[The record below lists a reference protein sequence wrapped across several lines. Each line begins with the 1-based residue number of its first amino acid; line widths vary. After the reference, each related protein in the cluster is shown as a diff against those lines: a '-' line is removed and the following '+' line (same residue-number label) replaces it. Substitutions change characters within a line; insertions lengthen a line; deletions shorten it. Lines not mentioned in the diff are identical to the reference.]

1 MAKLTKEQEKMVYQ
15 QIINLIRQKLND
27 NQTLKNK
34 ISDGIWE
41 KLGYKPYNKQTLDKL
56 GQNESSDDEYKDNFN
71 QIFQSALCENKND
84 KLQLREGV
92 KVQIKQILTSIYN
105 GQMFKQSNG
114 SFESPFKDDEVDK
127 AVDKLLNNS
136 DFVTNP
142 YNSVQV
148 IFDDFKNIQNI
159 NVYNYKYEPEKDEP
173 EISKN
178 KVNYVSLYDQ
188 FEKFPDS
195 EGSNKT
201 FLGVL
206 KDQYARILK
215 QYYSPFI
222 DGENE
227 IFEERASK
235 LNAIYAIAKAVRSGE
250 LINPQALAILKEN
263 TGLGKNIGL
272 NADSYNAL
280 YQHAKDYQVK
290 TTFSLLAKDETNG
303 FNFNDINDPKRNYN
317 NYQKDALKTIK
328 SIYTEV
334 IEKHFDDKI
343 IAKDLNK
350 DQKDRLS
357 LSFSGEGS
365 IEKSQ
370 ENPQETSLC
379 KLANKIANNKEKVEA
394 NDYEV
399 LSQKQQDQLKKPI
412 DKFNTYSVNLK
423 GDLIRKLE
431 GQQERIHLEI
441 NAKRDDYN
449 YSNLDSR
456 LTGLEKMKKMLGYD
470 PDNGNFNSN
479 FMNELVNNKEKKL
492 KEYGVHAHRGNGFLG
507 WHHAV
512 TTSFQN
518 LSQALEK
525 IESRYNKSD
534 DRLKSS
540 AAKEINKAIESEIY
554 RLEPGYKK
562 IAEIEK
568 VISKLEHGGA
578 ISAEDKRGLYE
589 NRTSIWGE
597 STSKTKKAVDHL
609 IEEYSNESVQNK
621 PLENAG

>member
-1 MAKLTKEQEKMVYQ
+1 MAKLTQEQEKMVYQ

-27 NQTLKNK
+27 NQTLRNK

-114 SFESPFKDDEVDK
+114 SFESLFKDNEVDK

-159 NVYNYKYEPEKDEP
+159 NVYNYKYEPE
-173 EISKN
+173 ISKN

-188 FEKFPDS
+188 FERFPDS

-206 KDQYARILK
+206 KDQYARILNQPYTTSISHSESLPK
-215 QYYSPFI
+215 
-222 DGENE
+222 D
-227 IFEERASK
+227 RTKK
-235 LNAIYAIAKAVRSGE
+235 LDAIYAIFEKVRDRQPIS
-250 LINPQALAILKEN
+250 PQHLAILKEN

-272 NADSYNAL
+272 NAESYNAL

-290 TTFSLLAKDETNG
+290 TTLSLLAKDETNG
-303 FNFNDINDPKRNYN
+303 FNFNDIDDPKRNYN

-350 DQKDRLS
+350 DQKDGLS
-357 LSFSGEGS
+357 FSFSGEES

-379 KLANKIANNKEKVEA
+379 KLANKIANKEKVEA
-394 NDYEV
+394 NDYKI

-423 GDLIRKLE
+423 DDLIAKLKDRKDD
-431 GQQERIHLEI
+431 IFNEI
-441 NAKRDDYN
+441 
-449 YSNLDSR
+449 
-456 LTGLEKMKKMLGYD
+456 
-470 PDNGNFNSN
+470 
-479 FMNELVNNKEKKL
+479 EKKWENPNNSHLSNRISGL
-492 KEYGVHAHRGNGFLG
+492 KDMQEALAYNDGTGYYNPKFMQKLLDDGNDKVLRHYNVNLQRGNGFLG
-507 WHHAV
+507 WHYGA
-512 TTSFQN
+512 TTGYKN
-518 LSQALEK
+518 LDEALTRFKNRDDASQL
-525 IESRYNKSD
+525 
-534 DRLKSS
+534 
-540 AAKEINKAIESEIY
+540 NKAIKSEMY

-589 NRTSIWGE
+589 NRTSIIWGE
-597 STSKTKKAVDHL
+597 FTSKTKEKMDHL
-609 IEEYSNESVQNK
+609 IEAYNNESVQNK
-621 PLENAG
+621 RLENAG